1 MGIQETIR
9 VVMGRGLR
17 PSLVGDNV
25 SKYLGFPINYK
36 MPQKEKN
43 KQILWS
49 IQGNLT
55 IWRSKK
61 LSFTSKNFGCKP
73 RVYAKPSGSFQVD
86 VELIKILKML
96 YKLSIW
102 ILF

>member
-9 VVMGRGLR
+9 MVMGRGLR

-43 KQILWS
+43 NK
-49 IQGNLT
+49 
-55 IWRSKK
+55 
-61 LSFTSKNFGCKP
+61 F
-73 RVYAKPSGSFQVD
+73 YD
-86 VELIKILKML
+86 
-96 YKLSIW
+96 
-102 ILF
+102 